1 MAIRIL
7 RNQTLKCF
15 VAVATTVVICPS
27 PARAQS
33 GEQILQKTRDA
44 YLTIKSYAD
53 TGTILEEYGTDSK
66 SKHTFA
72 TYFNRAPRHF
82 LLEFTKEGGDKFV
95 IWGDPDAF
103 HTWWKTTGQLSDY
116 PNPQN
121 IPAISLSEYNTKGAS
136 MKVPTLLYGKSQL
149 AAVMLAITDPTL
161 DGTDEIV
168 GHHCFRVTGRMS
180 DVYRATGKEVNIHRE
195 TLWID
200 ADSYLVRQVREEW
213 KAMPGQIHRTT
224 TAYQPQANP
233 NLDESKFKFIPPE
246 SK

>member
-1 MAIRIL
+1 MATEIAKAAKITSITIL
-7 RNQTLKCF
+7 
-15 VAVATTVVICPS
+15 ASATFLCS
-27 PARAQS
+27 ALAGAQ
-33 GEQILQKTRDA
+33 GVEQILQKTRDA
-44 YLTIKSYAD
+44 YLAVKSYAD
-53 TGTILEEYGTDSK
+53 TGTILEEYTNSK
-66 SKHTFA
+66 NKHTFA

-82 LLEFTKEGGDKFV
+82 LLEFNKEGGDKFV

-103 HTWWKTTGQLSDY
+103 HTWWKSTEQQYDY

-149 AAVMLAITDPTL
+149 AAMMLAIADPTL
-161 DGTDEIV
+161 DGTDEIE
-168 GHHCFRVTGRMS
+168 GHRCFRVTGRAS

-195 TLWID
+195 TVWID
-200 ADSYLVRQVREEW
+200 ADSYLIRQVREEW
-213 KAMPGQIHRTT
+213 KVAAGQIHRTT

-233 NLDESKFKFIPPE
+233 SLDESKFKFTAPE